1 MSVAEGIELS
11 RDGVVRWRAPQL
23 GDEAAP
29 AGQPASAAPAAAPA
43 APPPPAAEPAPQ
55 PSAAAPAPAPGMLTA
70 GQVDVWEAEA
80 RAEGHQQGLE
90 QGLEEGRTNG
100 FAEGFEKGL
109 AEGRAE
115 GQRELRAQVDQLK
128 QLAAQMTAPLQG
140 MGEELHSELLTL
152 AVAMAQ
158 QLVRR
163 EIQLDPG
170 EIIPVIT
177 QSLELLPSHARDVVV
192 HVHPEDAA
200 LIRELLVDAGDD
212 ADWSIAEDPL
222 LSRGGCRVESQN
234 SSIDASLETRLAGLM
249 ATHLSG
255 RRHGD

>member
-23 GDEAAP
+23 SGEPSKANPAPSAPVPAAKSQQAP
-29 AGQPASAAPAAAPA
+29 AGPAAVATTPD
-43 APPPPAAEPAPQ
+43 
-55 PSAAAPAPAPGMLTA
+55 SGMLTA
-70 GQVDVWEAEA
+70 GQVDDWEAEA
-80 RAEGHQQGLE
+80 REEGLK
-90 QGLEEGRTNG
+90 QGLEEGRKNG

-115 GQRELRAQVDQLK
+115 GQREQRLQLDQVKSIL
-128 QLAAQMTAPLQG
+128 AQMAAPLQG
-140 MGEELHSELLTL
+140 MSEELQSELLTL
-152 AVAMAQ
+152 SVAMAQ

-163 EIQLDPG
+163 EIQVEPG

-177 QSLELLPSHARDVVV
+177 DALALLPSHAREVVV

-200 LIRELLVDAGDD
+200 LIRELLADATDD
-212 ADWSIAEDPL
+212 ADWKLTEDPL
-222 LSRGGCRVESQN
+222 LTRGGCRIESLN

-255 RRHGD
+255 RRYGD

>member
-23 GDEAAP
+23 SGESSSARPAPATPAAP
-29 AGQPASAAPAAAPA
+29 AEKPQQAPAGPATVAASPDN
-43 APPPPAAEPAPQ
+43 
-55 PSAAAPAPAPGMLTA
+55 GMLTA
-70 GQVDVWEAEA
+70 GQVDDWEAEA
-80 RAEGHQQGLE
+80 REEGLK
-90 QGLEEGRTNG
+90 QGLEEGRKNG

-109 AEGRAE
+109 EEGRAE
-115 GQRELRAQVDQLK
+115 GQREQRLQLDQLK
-128 QLAAQMTAPLQG
+128 SILAQMTAPLHG
-140 MGEELHSELLTL
+140 MGEELQSELLTL
-152 AVAMAQ
+152 SVAMAQ

-163 EIQLDPG
+163 EIQVEPG

-177 QSLELLPSHARDVVV
+177 EALSLLPSHSREVMV

-200 LIRELLVDAGDD
+200 LIRELLADTTDD
-212 ADWSIAEDPL
+212 ADWKVAEDPL
-222 LSRGGCRVESQN
+222 LTRGGCRIESLN

-255 RRHGD
+255 RRYGD

>member
-23 GDEAAP
+23 SGEVSNARPSPAAP
-29 AGQPASAAPAAAPA
+29 AVPAQAAKPQQAPAGSANVAATPDN
-43 APPPPAAEPAPQ
+43 
-55 PSAAAPAPAPGMLTA
+55 GMLTA
-70 GQVDVWEAEA
+70 GQVDDWEAEA
-80 RAEGHQQGLE
+80 REEGLK
-90 QGLEEGRTNG
+90 QGLEEGRKNG

-115 GQRELRAQVDQLK
+115 GQREQRLQLDQLK
-128 QLAAQMTAPLQG
+128 SILEQMTAPLHG
-140 MGEELHSELLTL
+140 MGEELQSELLTL
-152 AVAMAQ
+152 SVAMAQ

-163 EIQLDPG
+163 EMQVEPG

-177 QSLELLPSHARDVVV
+177 EALTLLPSHARDVVV

-200 LIRELLVDAGDD
+200 LIRELLADATDD
-212 ADWSIAEDPL
+212 ADWKVSEDPL
-222 LSRGGCRVESQN
+222 LSRGGCRIESLN

-255 RRHGD
+255 RRYGD

>member
-23 GDEAAP
+23 DAGAEESAP
-29 AGQPASAAPAAAPA
+29 AANSSPAPVAPVAAPA
-43 APPPPAAEPAPQ
+43 AP
-55 PSAAAPAPAPGMLTA
+55 APAGASASDGMLTA

-80 RAEGHQQGLE
+80 REEGLK
-90 QGLEEGRTNG
+90 QGLEEGRKDG

-115 GQRELRAQVDQLK
+115 GKREQQLQIELLK
-128 QLAAQMTAPLQG
+128 KVAEQMTAPLHG
-140 MGEELHSELLTL
+140 MEEELHRELLTL

-163 EIQLDPG
+163 EIQVDPG

-177 QSLELLPSHARDVVV
+177 ESLALLPSHARDVVV

-200 LIRELLVDAGDD
+200 LIRELLADATDD
-212 ADWSIAEDPL
+212 ADWSISEDPL
-222 LSRGGCRVESQN
+222 LTRGGCRVESQN

>member
-11 RDGVVRWRAPQL
+11 RDGVVRWRAPPL
-23 GDEAAP
+23 GSEAPNARS
-29 AGQPASAAPAAAPA
+29 GPA
-43 APPPPAAEPAPQ
+43 APVAAGPAAKPQQTPAGPA
-55 PSAAAPAPAPGMLTA
+55 SVVAAPDNGMLTA
-70 GQVDVWEAEA
+70 GQVDDWEAEA
-80 RAEGHQQGLE
+80 REEGLK
-90 QGLEEGRTNG
+90 QGLEEGRKNG

-115 GQRELRAQVDQLK
+115 GQREQRLQLDQFKSIL
-128 QLAAQMTAPLQG
+128 AQMTAPLHG
-140 MGEELHSELLTL
+140 MGEELQSELLTL
-152 AVAMAQ
+152 SVAMAQ

-163 EIQLDPG
+163 EIQVEPG

-177 QSLELLPSHARDVVV
+177 EALSLLPSHARDVVV

-200 LIRELLVDAGDD
+200 LIRELLAEATDD
-212 ADWSIAEDPL
+212 SDWKVAEDPL
-222 LSRGGCRVESQN
+222 LTRGGCRIESLN

-255 RRHGD
+255 RRYGD

>member
-1 MSVAEGIELS
+1 MSVADGIELS

-23 GDEAAP
+23 GNEPSSERAVPAAQLAPVPPEPLRQAAQAP
-29 AGQPASAAPAAAPA
+29 AESTV
-43 APPPPAAEPAPQ
+43 AE
-55 PSAAAPAPAPGMLTA
+55 SSGMLTA
-70 GQVDVWEAEA
+70 GQVDDWEAEA
-80 RAEGHQQGLE
+80 REEGLK
-90 QGLEEGRTNG
+90 QGLEEGRKNG

-115 GQRELRAQVDQLK
+115 GQREQRLQLDQF
-128 QLAAQMTAPLQG
+128 QSIMAQMTAPLHG
-140 MGEELHSELLTL
+140 MGEELQSELLTL
-152 AVAMAQ
+152 SVAMAQ

-163 EIQLDPG
+163 EIQVEPG

-177 QSLELLPSHARDVVV
+177 DALALLPSHARDVVV

-200 LIRELLVDAGDD
+200 LIRELLADATDD
-212 ADWSIAEDPL
+212 ADWKLAEDPL
-222 LSRGGCRVESQN
+222 LTRGGCRIESLN

>member
-1 MSVAEGIELS
+1 MSVADGIELS

-23 GDEAAP
+23 GGEAATEPKADEARTVVKEKP
-29 AGQPASAAPAAAPA
+29 
-43 APPPPAAEPAPQ
+43 EPAPTVSEQ
-55 PSAAAPAPAPGMLTA
+55 QVAVETAKEGMLTA
-70 GQVDVWEAEA
+70 GQIDAWESEA
-80 RAEGHQQGLE
+80 REEGMKQGLE
-90 QGLEEGRTNG
+90 AGRKDG

-109 AEGRAE
+109 EEGRAE
-115 GQRELRAQVDQLK
+115 GEREQRQQVDMLK
-128 QLAAQMTAPLQG
+128 SLLEQLATPLKGMTDELQN
-140 MGEELHSELLTL
+140 ELLTL

-163 EIQLDPG
+163 EIQVEPG

-177 QSLELLPSHARDVVV
+177 EALALLPNHARDVVV

-200 LIRELLVDAGDD
+200 LIRELLCDASDD
-212 ADWSIAEDPL
+212 SDWSVSEDPL
-222 LSRGGCRVESQN
+222 LTRGGCRIESLN
-234 SSIDASLETRLAGLM
+234 SSIDASLESRLAGLM